1 MTLGPGNPMNRAL
14 RMLLAFEAVI
24 FGLAIPGMIQVSGVG
39 VSTAVGLGLGG
50 AVLAIAGAG
59 LLPRAAGWAIGWLTQ
74 LAGVAFGFATAFP
87 GLHTHRRALEA
98 GCKHTERTFVLI
110 KPDAVRRGLVG
121 QILARFEAKG
131 LAIEA
136 LELRHIDAAFADT
149 HYLDHVAKVWY
160 PALRDY
166 IVSGPLVAVVLSGP
180 RAIEAVRVLNGAT
193 DGVVAAPGSIR
204 GDF

>member
-1 MTLGPGNPMNRAL
+1 M
-14 RMLLAFEAVI
+14 
-24 FGLAIPGMIQVSGVG
+24 S
-39 VSTAVGLGLGG
+39 
-50 AVLAIAGAG
+50 
-59 LLPRAAGWAIGWLTQ
+59 
-74 LAGVAFGFATAFP
+74 
-87 GLHTHRRALEA
+87 
-98 GCKHTERTFVLI
+98 HTERTFVLI

-193 DGVVAAPGSIR
+193 DGIVAAPGSIR
-204 GDF
+204 GDFSLSNRENAVHASDSAESAEREMAIWFPGLR